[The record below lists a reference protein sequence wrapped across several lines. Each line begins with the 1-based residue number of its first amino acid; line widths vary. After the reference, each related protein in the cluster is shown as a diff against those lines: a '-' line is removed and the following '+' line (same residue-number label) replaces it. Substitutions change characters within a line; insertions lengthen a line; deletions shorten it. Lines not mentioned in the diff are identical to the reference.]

1 MDNSIAANLRVWSQ
15 THAWAAD
22 GDEWTELADYCGQPY
37 GVWKDSVVQT
47 WLVPFITPDSTVLEI
62 APGHGRWT
70 EAICRL
76 AGPVILVDVSQSCIQ
91 HCQRKFSRRPK
102 MTYLVNDGQD
112 LSGVA
117 DNSVD
122 FAFSFDAFV
131 HMDVGTITA
140 YLAELSR
147 VLVGGGRAVIH
158 HPGRAHVML
167 PLRRVRVRGG
177 RLGRLYARLSLRRR
191 SGRDGWR
198 SDVSRRLLARIAQAC
213 GLRVLLQ
220 TQRWGE
226 DGSFDV
232 RRYND
237 WITVL
242 ASPPPAAPGH
252 RRG

>member
-1 MDNSIAANLRVWSQ
+1 MDRAGGLLRAAIRRLEGFRRP
-15 THAWAAD
+15 D
-22 GDEWTELADYCGQPY
+22 LAGP
-37 GVWKDSVVQT
+37 VHHT
-47 WLVPFITPDSTVLEI
+47 DSTVLEI

-102 MTYLVNDGQD
+102 MTYIVNDGQD

-147 VLVGGGRAVIH
+147 VLVDGGRAVIH

-167 PLRRVRVRGG
+167 PLRRMRVRGG

-198 SDVSRRLLARIAQAC
+198 SDVSHRLLARIAQAC
-213 GLRVLLQ
+213 GLRVVLQ

-226 DGSFDV
+226 DGRFDV

-242 ASPPPAAPGH
+242 ASPAPAAPGQ
-252 RRG
+252 RGG